1 MRSAPLVGMLA
12 AVIAASTVPLQSQK
26 AETCGDA
33 LATQVLL
40 DRRGFSPGEI
50 DGRWGPNAGRAMAAF
65 ERSANLPP
73 TGQPNCEAWS
83 ALGGSNTEVTVV
95 HTIEASDIQG
105 PFAERIPPAL
115 PDQAKLPALAYRT
128 PLERLAERFHAAPA
142 LLTRLN
148 PGLALKEGQA
158 IKVPSVTPFDVT
170 VKPAA
175 EPAAADFRIEVNRDD
190 SALRVLKADGSL
202 VFFAPVTMGSEHD
215 PLPIGDWKVTA
226 VSWMPAF
233 HYNPELFWD
242 ANPQHSK
249 ATIKAGPN
257 NPVGVVWIDIN
268 VEHYGIHGTPE
279 PSKVGHTASHGCVRL
294 TNWDAARVAGMVRA
308 GTPVI
313 FR

>member
-1 MRSAPLVGMLA
+1 MRLALLVGTLA
-12 AVIAASTVPLQSQK
+12 GVITASAVPLQSQK
-26 AETCGDA
+26 ADPCGDA
-33 LATQVLL
+33 LAVQVLL

-50 DGRWGPNAGRAMAAF
+50 DGRWGPNASRAMAAF
-65 ERSANLPP
+65 EQSAGLPA
-73 TGQPNCEAWS
+73 TGQPSCEAWS
-83 ALGGSNTEVTVV
+83 ALGGNTTEATAV
-95 HTIEASDIQG
+95 HTIEASDING
-105 PFAERIPPAL
+105 PFAPDIPQAL

-148 PGLALKEGQA
+148 RGVALKEGQA
-158 IKVPSVTPFDVT
+158 IKVPAVTPFDVS
-170 VKPAA
+170 VKPGAD
-175 EPAAADFRIEVNRDD
+175 PSAADLRIEVNRVD
-190 SALRVLKADGSL
+190 SALRVLKGDGSL

-226 VSWMPAF
+226 VGWMPAF
-233 HYNPELFWD
+233 HYNPDLFWD
-242 ANPQHSK
+242 ADPQHSK